1 MSIIARDPG
10 ELPRAVREIRDT
22 WITMPD
28 GTRLSARI
36 WLPEDADADP
46 VPGILE
52 LLPYRKSDG
61 TVLRDATN
69 AAWFAGHG
77 YAVVRVDIRG
87 TGNSEGLIT
96 DEYTHQELDD
106 GVACIAWI
114 AAQPWCTGKVGIMG
128 ISWGGFNGLQI
139 AALQPP

>member
-1 MSIIARDPG
+1 
-10 ELPRAVREIRDT
+10 
-22 WITMPD
+22 PD

-36 WLPEDADADP
+36 WLPEDATTDP

-69 AAWFAGHG
+69 ARWFAGHG

-87 TGNSEGLIT
+87 TGNSEGVIL
-96 DEYTHQELDD
+96 DEYTQQELDD

-114 AAQPWCTGKVGIMG
+114 AAQEWCTGKVGIMG
-128 ISWGGFNGLQI
+128 IS
-139 AALQPP
+139 